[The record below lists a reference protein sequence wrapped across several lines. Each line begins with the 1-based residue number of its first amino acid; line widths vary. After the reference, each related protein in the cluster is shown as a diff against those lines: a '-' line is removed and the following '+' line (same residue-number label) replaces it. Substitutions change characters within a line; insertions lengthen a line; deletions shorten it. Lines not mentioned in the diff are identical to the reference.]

1 MQVDEIL
8 SKAGTSGAV
17 KRVFGEPIERDGV
30 TIVPVARV
38 MQGGGGGEGTSEG
51 SEGAGGGFGIIG
63 RPVGVYRIEGGE
75 VTWVPAV
82 DVTLIAIGGQIVG
95 IVALLVLRSILKRR
109 RRG

>member
-30 TIVPVARV
+30 TVVPVARI
-38 MQGGGGGEGTSEG
+38 MQGGGGGEGTNQDAEG
-51 SEGAGGGFGIIG
+51 GGGGFGLIA
-63 RPVGVYRIEGGE
+63 RPVGVYRIEGGD

-82 DVTLIAIGGQIVG
+82 DVTRVAIGGQIVG
-95 IVALLVLRSILKRR
+95 IVALLAFRSILKRR

>member
-8 SKAGTSGAV
+8 SKAGSSGTV

-30 TIVPVARV
+30 TIVPVARI
-38 MQGGGGGEGTSEG
+38 MQGGGGGEGGNADSEG
-51 SEGAGGGFGIIG
+51 GGGGFGIIG
-63 RPVGVYRIEGGE
+63 RPVGVYRIEDGE

-82 DVTLIAIGGQIVG
+82 DVTRIALGGQIVG
-95 IVALLVLRSILKRR
+95 IVALLVFRSIFKRR